1 MSRFD
6 RLADPTRLVLAALSG
21 LCAAALANPA
31 PLPAAAL
38 LGRDWRLRAVAAAVA
53 VAALVWG
60 DARVAQLDARR
71 LSPGRFRGLV
81 TVTASPSGGRAM
93 ASARGEGVLLVARSA
108 TLAQGEVLRV
118 EGRLAPLDPEVAGY
132 YRTQGVHLELD
143 AATADLAG
151 RRGGLWGAVDGMHAW
166 ALRALGV
173 HGDASPQRA
182 LVAGI
187 VLGEAGALPR
197 ADRDRLRRSGLYHI
211 VAVSGQNVALVVLF
225 LIVTLGL
232 AGVIGTPARVA
243 AVAATAAYVLMTG
256 AGPSIVRAGVA
267 GMLVVAAWLASRPVR
282 RWHLLSLGAV
292 AVLASN
298 PLELYDPGFQ
308 LSFAAVVAI
317 YVVAPRLR
325 TALGQAVAISVAC
338 TLVTTPIAWW
348 HFGRLAPL
356 AVPAN
361 LLALP
366 VVAPILWLGVT
377 AALLDSVLPQL
388 ALPLLWLA
396 DMLSAY
402 LLWVARLFS

>member
-1 MSRFD
+1 MSRFE
-6 RLADPTRLVLAALSG
+6 RLADPTRLVLAALAG
-21 LCAAALANPA
+21 LCSAAIANPA
-31 PLPAAAL
+31 PVPAAAL
-38 LGRDWRLRAVAAAVA
+38 LGRDWRLRVVAAAVA
-53 VAALVWG
+53 LAALVWG

-71 LSPGRFRGLV
+71 LTPGRFRGLV

-93 ASARGEGVLLVARSA
+93 ASARGEGVLLSA
-108 TLAQGEVLRV
+108 PSQELSEGEILLVS
-118 EGRLAPLDPEVAGY
+118 GRLAPLDPEVAGY

-143 AATADLAG
+143 VTAADQVG
-151 RRGGLWGAVDGMHAW
+151 RRNGVWGVVDGMHAW

-173 HGDASPQRA
+173 HGSPTPERA

-187 VLGEAGALPR
+187 VIGEAGALPR
-197 ADRDRLRRSGLYHI
+197 AARARLRQSGLYHI

-225 LIVTLGL
+225 LVVALGF

-267 GMLVVAAWLASRPVR
+267 GMLVAAAWLVSRPVR
-282 RWHLLSLGAV
+282 RWHLLSVGAV
-292 AVLASN
+292 AVLAAN

-325 TALGQAVAISVAC
+325 PALGQAVAISVAC

-356 AVPAN
+356 SVPAN

-377 AALLDSVLPQL
+377 AALMGSLAPPL

-396 DMLSAY
+396 DVLSGY
-402 LLWVARLFS
+402 LLWVARLCS